1 MLTLDEIYGIIKR
14 ISETGGDTP
23 EMMDD
28 LKRLQDEI
36 DEREG
41 MLVRY
46 REQFDG
52 ENYKEKYEQL
62 KKDYRDR
69 FFSNEEI
76 KDQQQDDINSDDK
89 STEYTYEK
97 LFEERED

>member
-28 LKRLQDEI
+28 LRRLQDEI

-76 KDQQQDDINSDDK
+76 KYQQQDDIKSDDK

-97 LFEERED
+97 LFEEREA

>member
-1 MLTLDEIYGIIKR
+1 MLNLDEIYGIIKK

-28 LKRLQDEI
+28 LKRLKDEV

-41 MLVRY
+41 MLNKY
-46 REQFDG
+46 REQYDG
-52 ENYKEKYEQL
+52 ENYKEKYEAL
-62 KKDYRDR
+62 KKEYRDR
-69 FFSNEEI
+69 FFSNNDI
-76 KDQQQDDINSDDK
+76 KEQQQDDIKSDDR

-97 LFEERED
+97 LFEEREG